1 MAKPIALNQTNVFYS
16 LPGHLIRCVGFA
28 EVNTDVR
35 EWKGKIKNQGAD
47 AEHLSPPP
55 PPHPNPFSGDCVT
68 RSWHR
73 ELTAVLGKILVG
85 SRG

>member
-35 EWKGKIKNQGAD
+35 EWMGKIKNQGAN
-47 AEHLSPPP
+47 AEHLSPPRI
-55 PPHPNPFSGDCVT
+55 PNPFSGDCVT

-73 ELTAVLGKILVG
+73 ELTEVLGKILVG

>member
-28 EVNTDVR
+28 EVNTDVH

-55 PPHPNPFSGDCVT
+55 LRILIPSAVT
-68 RSWHR
+68 
-73 ELTAVLGKILVG
+73 V
-85 SRG
+85 